1 MRDRP
6 ETATLRCRACGSTW
20 VGMDRAHCRCC
31 CQTFDDAALFDAHRA
46 TGSCIAGSE
55 LDLVQTKNGI
65 WLRLL
70 EGGTAR

>member
-1 MRDRP
+1 
-6 ETATLRCRACGSTW
+6 
-20 VGMDRAHCRCC
+20 MDRAHCRCC

-46 TGSCIAGSE
+46 TGSCVAGSE

-70 EGGTAR
+70 EASTAR